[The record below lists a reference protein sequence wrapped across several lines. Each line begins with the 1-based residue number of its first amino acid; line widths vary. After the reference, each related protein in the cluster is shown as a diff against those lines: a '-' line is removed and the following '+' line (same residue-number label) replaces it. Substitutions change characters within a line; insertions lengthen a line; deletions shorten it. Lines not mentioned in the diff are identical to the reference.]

1 MPNGKGENVA
11 EQNVNGAT
19 WKVERYFSSFE
30 EADQLRRSL
39 KGKDKTGIME
49 FKVKRCGE
57 SGTMFVVKSRESE
70 ALKAE
75 LLEIEEKMLT
85 KKNKKK

>member
-1 MPNGKGENVA
+1 MTDNK
-11 EQNVNGAT
+11 QDVNGSI
-19 WKVERYFSSFE
+19 WKTERYFSSFE
-30 EADQLRRSL
+30 EADQLRKSL

-57 SGTMFVVKSRESE
+57 AGKMFVVKSRESA